1 MGNLIDFANAILKN
15 EKIIKVGPRVYYSLR
30 KYNHTVSYDI
40 LKDIRENVTLVQLM
54 NSLRN
59 VNHAISVVG
68 YWIFESNYKKA
79 LVLNRASLDM
89 ICAPSVGE

>member
-1 MGNLIDFANAILKN
+1 M
-15 EKIIKVGPRVYYSLR
+15 YYSLVNY
-30 KYNHTVSYDI
+30 KKKISYDI
-40 LKDIRENVTLVQLM
+40 LKDISQHVTLFQLM

-68 YWIFESNYKKA
+68 YWIFDSNYRKSF
-79 LVLNRASLDM
+79 VLNRESLDM